1 MAQSPAKH
9 RTLKGVAVA
18 FMIWMVFSRPEI
30 WDYWKGI
37 SIAFLLTGLAFAF
50 AIFLSGQYK
59 QDGKQN
65 HKQEND

>member
-1 MAQSPAKH
+1 
-9 RTLKGVAVA
+9 
-18 FMIWMVFSRPEI
+18 MIWMVFSRPEI